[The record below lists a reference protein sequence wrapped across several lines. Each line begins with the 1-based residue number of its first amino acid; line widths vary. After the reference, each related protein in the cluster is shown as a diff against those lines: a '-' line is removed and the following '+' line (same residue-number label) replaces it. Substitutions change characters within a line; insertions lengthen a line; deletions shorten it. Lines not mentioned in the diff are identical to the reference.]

1 MARLNNTTSPRK
13 RTEPRRVPQPPTKAR
28 QGLSESPLTRNN
40 NEGQWAMASETRS
53 TKSSAPGMLDLKGNS
68 ITRKPSQKTGKNKKK
83 GSGGDFPIF
92 NDGDDLVENEVEET
106 EDECSSASP
115 SSSPFSASSSS
126 TGTCPSHDEK
136 TKNPLKLAR
145 TNSLL
150 LPLSQQGPSRRQTRK
165 SELYDYAKENDPVE
179 QADDDSV
186 SSLTRSS
193 SDASSWQSPVRR
205 NTRQTPQSQRFSTYR
220 QRETEVEDPDDS
232 EDNGFDSMDD
242 FVVSDNE
249 EVSFNESSGSETEE
263 EKAPSPPPQ
272 PKRRLF
278 RGRRPAPKP
287 ESEPEKVEE
296 AKKQREVP
304 PYREQSPIEDTMPPL
319 KSDPK
324 HTQLS
329 QKSLNITDKLNNLN
343 LEDNGSSCQLAR
355 ELNE

>member
-1 MARLNNTTSPRK
+1 
-13 RTEPRRVPQPPTKAR
+13 
-28 QGLSESPLTRNN
+28 
-40 NEGQWAMASETRS
+40 MASETRS
-53 TKSSAPGMLDLKGNS
+53 TKNSASGMSDLKGTS
-68 ITRKPSQKTGKNKKK
+68 IIRKQSQKTGKNKKK

-92 NDGDDLVENEVEET
+92 YDSDALVENEAEET
-106 EDECSSASP
+106 EDERNSASP

-145 TNSLL
+145 VNSLL
-150 LPLSQQGPSRRQTRK
+150 LPLSQQVPSRRQTRK

-179 QADDDSV
+179 QVEEDDSV
-186 SSLTRSS
+186 SSLTRSA
-193 SDASSWQSPVRR
+193 SDAPSRRSPVRR
-205 NTRQTPQSQRFSTYR
+205 NTRQTPESPQFLTYR
-220 QRETEVEDPDDS
+220 QRETEEEDPDDS

-242 FVVSDNE
+242 FIVSDNE
-249 EVSFNESSGSETEE
+249 DVNFNNGSSGSETEE

-287 ESEPEKVEE
+287 ESESESESESEPESEPEEVED
-296 AKKQREVP
+296 AKKPREVP
-304 PYREQSPIEDTMPPL
+304 LYKEQSPTEDTMPPL
-319 KSDPK
+319 RSDPK

-329 QKSLNITDKLNNLN
+329 QKSLNITDKLSDLN

>member
-13 RTEPRRVPQPPTKAR
+13 RTEPRRVPQSPTKAR
-28 QGLSESPLTRNN
+28 QGLSPLTRDN
-40 NEGQWAMASETRS
+40 NEGQWAMTSETRP
-53 TKSSAPGMLDLKGNS
+53 TKSSASGMLDLKGNS
-68 ITRKPSQKTGKNKKK
+68 IARKPSQKTGKNKKK
-83 GSGGDFPIF
+83 GSGGGFPIF
-92 NDGDDLVENEVEET
+92 NDSDALVENEAEET
-106 EDECSSASP
+106 EDERSSASP
-115 SSSPFSASSSS
+115 LSSSLSASSSS
-126 TGTCPSHDEK
+126 TGTYPSYEK

-179 QADDDSV
+179 QAEDDSV

-193 SDASSWQSPVRR
+193 SDASSRRSPIRR
-205 NTRQTPQSQRFSTYR
+205 NARQTPESQRFSTYR
-220 QRETEVEDPDDS
+220 QRETEEDDPDDS
-232 EDNGFDSMDD
+232 EDNGFGSMDD
-242 FVVSDNE
+242 FIVSDNE
-249 EVSFNESSGSETEE
+249 EVSFNASSESETEE
-263 EKAPSPPPQ
+263 EKAPSPSPQ

-287 ESEPEKVEE
+287 ESEPENAGEVKE
-296 AKKQREVP
+296 QREVL
-304 PYREQSPIEDTMPPL
+304 PYREQFPIEDTMPPL

-329 QKSLNITDKLNNLN
+329 QKSLNITDKLNYLN